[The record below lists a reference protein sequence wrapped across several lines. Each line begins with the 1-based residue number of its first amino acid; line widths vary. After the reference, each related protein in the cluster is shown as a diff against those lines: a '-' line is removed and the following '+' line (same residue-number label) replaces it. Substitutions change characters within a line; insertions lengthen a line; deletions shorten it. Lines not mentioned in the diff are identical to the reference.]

1 MLVCKIVSHPRDTN
15 LHILTSIPAYNLG
28 WKLAHVV
35 KGYSDGSIL
44 KTYQSERRR
53 IAQDLIAFD
62 HRFSRLFSGR
72 PAKDV
77 MDEEG
82 VSMEE
87 FKSAFEKGNEFA
99 SGIGMIQL
107 SRVFQEI
114 ILILIQTAVNYG
126 ASVIVAKDGNA
137 QEQGDG
143 TDVIGNKL
151 LRSVSKPQLATGIDI
166 GKRMPSFKVLN
177 QSDARPWHLQELL
190 KSNGRWRIIVFP
202 GNLTLP
208 ENMQRMQ
215 KLGEKLGASDSFLRR
230 YTPANQPID
239 SLIEVLT
246 VHAGPRTSLE
256 LLDLPEAFHPYD
268 KKEGWDYW
276 KVFVDDQSYHEG
288 HGQAYVNYGIDP
300 SRGVSVII
308 RPDQYVSW
316 VGDMDDYDEI
326 AKFFSGFMR
335 TQVAE

>member
-1 MLVCKIVSHPRDTN
+1 MS
-15 LHILTSIPAYNLG
+15 
-28 WKLAHVV
+28 
-35 KGYSDGSIL
+35 
-44 KTYQSERRR
+44 
-53 IAQDLIAFD
+53 
-62 HRFSRLFSGR
+62 
-72 PAKDV
+72 
-77 MDEEG
+77 
-82 VSMEE
+82 
-87 FKSAFEKGNEFA
+87 
-99 SGIGMIQL
+99 
-107 SRVFQEI
+107 
-114 ILILIQTAVNYG
+114 TAVNYG

-143 TDVIGNKL
+143 TDVIGNQL
-151 LRSVSKPQLATGIDI
+151 LRSISKPQLATGIDI

-190 KSNGRWRIIVFP
+190 KSNGRWRLIVFP
-202 GNLTLP
+202 GNLTLS

-215 KLGEKLGASDSFLRR
+215 KLGEKLGASDSFLRH
-230 YTPANQPID
+230 YTPPSQPID

-276 KVFVDDQSYHEG
+276 KVFVDDQSYYEG

-300 SRGVSVII
+300 SRGASVII

-316 VGDMDDYDEI
+316 VGDMGDYDEM
-326 AKFFSGFMR
+326 AKFFSGFMKP
-335 TQVAE
+335 QVARSI